1 MTSVKK
7 MDCPSLQKGVKRTR
21 NTVTLETKVGDQKM
35 EAGEKRKLKLYVI
48 M

>member
-7 MDCPSLQKGVKRTR
+7 MDCPILQKGVKITK
-21 NTVTLETKVGDQKM
+21 NTVPLETKVGDQKM
-35 EAGEKRKLKLYVI
+35 EAGEKLKLKLYVI